1 MTRFKSWRY
10 AMDHADSSETQVS
23 TIDLQAVDAEQR
35 VNLIRISA
43 IASFYLIHLWH
54 MSVPSLSEGTAG
66 MLGLEAGQS
75 VPAGVHL
82 SVTLLCLG
90 WLMQAFAVHLM
101 IAHRRVSNGL
111 VTAVTVGDFVWLTA
125 ILCLSSGPAGPM
137 VSGYFLILMLT
148 GVRFNLRLVRVAT
161 VVAAF
166 SYLVL
171 LGVTRWPLGI
181 VEEIG
186 LKTVPRYHQVMIL
199 VAIILSGVIVGQIV
213 RHAYLIA
220 DAINQSPTTTEGT

>member
-1 MTRFKSWRY
+1 
-10 AMDHADSSETQVS
+10 MDHADNSETQVS

-54 MSVPSLSEGTAG
+54 VSVPSLSEGTAG

-101 IAHRRVSNGL
+101 IAQRRVSNGL
-111 VTAVTVGDFVWLTA
+111 VTAVTVGDFAWLTA

-161 VVAAF
+161 VVAAL

-171 LGVTRWPLGI
+171 LGVTRWPFGI

-186 LKTVPRYHQVMIL
+186 LKTIPRYHQVMML
-199 VAIILSGVIVGQIV
+199 VAIILAGVIVGQIV

-220 DAINQSPTTTEGT
+220 GAINQSPTTTEGT